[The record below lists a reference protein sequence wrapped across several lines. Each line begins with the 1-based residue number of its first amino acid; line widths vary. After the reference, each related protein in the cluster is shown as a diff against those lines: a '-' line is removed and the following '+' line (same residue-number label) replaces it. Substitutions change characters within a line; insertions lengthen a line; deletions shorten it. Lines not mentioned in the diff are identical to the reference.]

1 MHRLINVVSNF
12 KIDTLVLQDA
22 DALIDNFGC
31 PQKGRLVW
39 QKIGKIQVSDIK
51 KKIEQ
56 TEA

>member
-51 KKIEQ
+51 KK
-56 TEA
+56 